1 MNQDIDTTNC
11 FAFPTH
17 RRTVQRKR
25 KWQSVFALAFVMA
38 VIIAVGCG
46 CDSGGVVPPA
56 TITFRESFWD
66 STRVMQVTNRSGSE
80 TLVMVL
86 DVYDKNNQHGQH
98 VFKVKPGVTYEI
110 GRLEMGW
117 CFHRGESFSL
127 KADGYIVPIAD
138 KVP

>member
-1 MNQDIDTTNC
+1 MNQYIEKTNR
-11 FAFPTH
+11 FDAQANSITG
-17 RRTVQRKR
+17 QRK
-25 KWQSVFALAFVMA
+25 KQVVLVLAFVLLI
-38 VIIAVGCG
+38 VSITG

-80 TLVMVL
+80 TLVIVL
-86 DVYDKNNQHGQH
+86 DVYDKNNHHGQH
-98 VFKVKPGVTYEI
+98 VFKVKPGSTYEI

-117 CFHRGESFSL
+117 CFRRGESFSL